1 VVENKMKRALITGIS
16 GFVGR
21 HLRDELIREG
31 WDVYGFDIRPAGENV
46 FVGDLSDRAALT
58 RAVAD
63 CQPDAVFHLAG
74 IIKSQDP
81 QAYYISN
88 LFGALN
94 LLDAVMQMEKR
105 PKVLLASSSAV
116 YGLTKSARP
125 ITERSPLRPV
135 TEYAVSKAA
144 QETAALRYHYAFG
157 LDVVIARMFN
167 LLGPG
172 QSPDLACSAF
182 ARQIALAEI
191 SDQNEIV
198 TGNLDAKRDF
208 VDVRDAA
215 RAFAMLTE
223 KGEAGQTYNVCSGN
237 TVAIQECLSEMM
249 LRSKKQLSAR
259 VDPARIQKN
268 DIHVQVGSFHKL
280 KKVTGWN
287 PRIPL
292 HESLAD
298 LLDDWRERIKS
309 DAQPAFSNAGAGHNV
324 VLR

>member
-1 VVENKMKRALITGIS
+1 MNMKRALITGIS

-31 WDVYGFDIRPAGENV
+31 WDVFGFDTRPAGENV
-46 FVGDLSDRAALT
+46 FVGNLSDRAALT

-74 IIKSQDP
+74 IIKSQDL
-81 QAYYISN
+81 QAYYASN
-88 LFGALN
+88 LFGTLN
-94 LLDAVMQMEKR
+94 LLDAVLQMEKQ
-105 PKVLLASSSAV
+105 PKVVLASSSAV
-116 YGLTKSARP
+116 YGLTRSARS

-135 TEYAVSKAA
+135 TEYAVSKVA
-144 QETAALRYHYAFG
+144 QETAALRYHYAFW

-172 QSPDLACSAF
+172 QSPDLACSSF

-191 SDQNEIV
+191 SEQNEIV

-215 RAFAMLTE
+215 RAFALLAE
-223 KGEAGQTYNVCSGN
+223 KGEAGQIYNVCSGN
-237 TVAIQECLSEMM
+237 AVSIQQCLSEMM

-259 VDPARIQKN
+259 VDPARVQKN
-268 DIHVQVGSFHKL
+268 DVPVQVGSFQ
-280 KKVTGWN
+280 KVQKAAGWN

-298 LLDDWRERIKS
+298 LLNDWRERVKVES
-309 DAQPAFSNAGAGHNV
+309 K
-324 VLR
+324 

>member
-1 VVENKMKRALITGIS
+1 MKRALITGIS
-16 GFVGR
+16 GFVGK
-21 HLRDELIREG
+21 HLRNELIHAG
-31 WDVYGFDIRPAGENV
+31 WQVYGFDIRPAGEKV

-88 LFGALN
+88 LFGTLN
-94 LLDAVMQMEKR
+94 LLDAVLQMKKR
-105 PKVLLASSSAV
+105 PKVVLASSSAV

-135 TEYAVSKAA
+135 TEYAVSKVA

-157 LDVVIARMFN
+157 LDVIIARMFN

-215 RAFAMLTE
+215 RAFALLAE
-223 KGEAGQTYNVCSGN
+223 KGQAGQTYNVCSGN
-237 TVAIQECLSEMM
+237 AVAIQECLSEMM

-259 VDPARIQKN
+259 VDPARVQKN
-268 DIHVQVGSFHKL
+268 DVPVQVGSFQKLHKAA
-280 KKVTGWN
+280 GWN

-292 HESLAD
+292 NESLED
-298 LLDDWRERIKS
+298 LLNDWRERVK
-309 DAQPAFSNAGAGHNV
+309 V
-324 VLR
+324 ELK

>member
-1 VVENKMKRALITGIS
+1 MKRALITGIS

-21 HLRDELIREG
+21 HLREELLRTG
-31 WDVYGFDIRPAGENV
+31 WDVFGFDIRLAGEDV
-46 FVGDLSDRAALT
+46 FVGDLSDRSALT

-81 QAYYISN
+81 QAYYTSN
-88 LFGALN
+88 LFGTLN
-94 LLDAVMQMEKR
+94 LLDAILQMENR
-105 PKVLLASSSAV
+105 PKVVLASSSAV
-116 YGLTKSARP
+116 YGLTKNTRP
-125 ITERSPLRPV
+125 ITERSPLCPV
-135 TEYAVSKAA
+135 TEYAVSKVA

-157 LDVVIARMFN
+157 LDVVIVRMFN

-191 SDQNEIV
+191 SEQNEIV

-215 RAFAMLTE
+215 HAFALLAE
-223 KGEAGQTYNVCSGN
+223 KGEAGQIYNVCSEN
-237 TVAIQECLSEMM
+237 AVAIQQCLSEMM

-259 VDPARIQKN
+259 VDPARLQKN
-268 DIHVQVGSFHKL
+268 DVPVQVGSFQKL
-280 KKVTGWN
+280 QKVAGWN

-292 HESLAD
+292 NESLED
-298 LLDDWRERIKS
+298 LLNDWRERVK
-309 DAQPAFSNAGAGHNV
+309 V
-324 VLR
+324 ELK

>member
-1 VVENKMKRALITGIS
+1 MNMKRALITGIS

-21 HLRDELIREG
+21 HLREELLRVG
-31 WDVYGFDIRPAGENV
+31 WDVYGFDIRAAGENV
-46 FVGDLSDRAALT
+46 FIGDLSDRALLSQ
-58 RAVAD
+58 VMLD

-81 QAYYISN
+81 QAYYTSN
-88 LFGALN
+88 LFGTLN
-94 LLDAVMQMEKR
+94 LLDAVMQMDKR
-105 PKVLLASSSAV
+105 PKVVLASSSAV

-135 TEYAVSKAA
+135 TEYAVSKIA
-144 QETAALRYHYAFG
+144 QETAALRYYYAFG

-191 SDQNEIV
+191 SEQNEIV

-208 VDVRDAA
+208 VDVRDAV
-215 RAFAMLTE
+215 RAFVLLAE
-223 KGEAGQTYNVCSGN
+223 KGAAGQTYNVCSG
-237 TVAIQECLSEMM
+237 TAVAIQQCLQEMM
-249 LRSKKQLSAR
+249 SQSQKQLSAR
-259 VDPARIQKN
+259 VDAARVQKN
-268 DIHVQVGSFHKL
+268 DVPVQVGSFQKL
-280 KKVTGWN
+280 RKVTGWN

-292 HESLAD
+292 KESLAD
-298 LLDDWRERIKS
+298 LLNDWRERVK
-309 DAQPAFSNAGAGHNV
+309 V
-324 VLR
+324 ELK

>member
-1 VVENKMKRALITGIS
+1 MKRALITGIS

-21 HLRDELIREG
+21 HLREELLREG
-31 WDVYGFDIRPAGENV
+31 WDVFGFDIRAEDDNV
-46 FVGDLSDRAALT
+46 FIGDLSDRALLSQ
-58 RAVAD
+58 VMLD

-74 IIKSQDP
+74 IIKSTDP
-81 QAYYISN
+81 QAYYTSN
-88 LFGALN
+88 LFGTLN
-94 LLDAVMQMEKR
+94 LLDALMQMEKR
-105 PKVLLASSSAV
+105 PKVVLASSSAV

-135 TEYAVSKAA
+135 TEYAVSKIA

-157 LDVVIARMFN
+157 LDVVIVRMFN

-191 SDQNEIV
+191 SEQNEII

-215 RAFAMLTE
+215 RAFALLAE
-223 KGEAGQTYNVCSGN
+223 KGEAGQTYNVCSGS
-237 TVAIQECLSEMM
+237 VVSIQQCLSEMM
-249 LRSKKQLSAR
+249 LKSKKQLSTRA
-259 VDPARIQKN
+259 DPARVQKN
-268 DIHVQVGSFHKL
+268 DVPVQVGSFQKLHK
-280 KKVTGWN
+280 VAGWN

-292 HESLAD
+292 YESLAD
-298 LLDDWRERIKS
+298 LLNDWRERVRVELK
-309 DAQPAFSNAGAGHNV
+309 
-324 VLR
+324 

>member
-1 VVENKMKRALITGIS
+1 MKRALITGIS

-21 HLRDELIREG
+21 HLREELLCAG
-31 WDVYGFDIRPAGENV
+31 WEVFGFDIHAEGEHV
-46 FVGDLSDRAALT
+46 FVGDISDRAALT

-81 QAYYISN
+81 QAYYTSN
-88 LFGALN
+88 LFGTLN
-94 LLDAVMQMEKR
+94 LLDSILQMEKL
-105 PKVLLASSSAV
+105 PKLILASSSAV
-116 YGLTKSARP
+116 YGLTKSSRP
-125 ITERSPLRPV
+125 ITERSSLHPV

-157 LDVVIARMFN
+157 LDVVVVRMFN

-191 SDQNEIV
+191 SEQHEII
-198 TGNLDAKRDF
+198 TGNLDARRDF

-215 RAFAMLTE
+215 RAFGLLSE
-223 KGEAGQTYNVCSGN
+223 KGEAGQIYNICSEN
-237 TVAIQECLSEMM
+237 AVTIQQCLSEMIAQ
-249 LRSKKQLSAR
+249 SKKQLSAKI
-259 VDPARIQKN
+259 DPARVQKN
-268 DIHVQVGSFHKL
+268 DVPVQIGSFQKLHKAA
-280 KKVTGWN
+280 GWN

-292 HESLAD
+292 NESLAD
-298 LLDDWRERIKS
+298 LLNDWRERVK
-309 DAQPAFSNAGAGHNV
+309 V
-324 VLR
+324 ELK

>member
-1 VVENKMKRALITGIS
+1 MDMKRALITGIS

-21 HLRDELIREG
+21 HLREELLREG
-31 WDVYGFDIRPAGENV
+31 WDVFGFDIRLAGENV
-46 FVGDLSDRAALT
+46 FVGDLSDSAALT

-74 IIKSQDP
+74 IIKSTDP
-81 QAYYISN
+81 QAYYTSN
-88 LFGALN
+88 LFGTLN
-94 LLDAVMQMEKR
+94 LLDAVLQMEKR
-105 PKVLLASSSAV
+105 PKVVLASSSAV
-116 YGLTKSARP
+116 YGLTKSVRP
-125 ITERSPLRPV
+125 ITERSTLRPV
-135 TEYAVSKAA
+135 TEYAVSKVA

-157 LDVVIARMFN
+157 LDVVIMRMFN

-191 SDQNEIV
+191 SEQNEIV

-215 RAFAMLTE
+215 RAFALLAE

-237 TVAIQECLSEMM
+237 AVAIQQCLSEMM

-259 VDPARIQKN
+259 IDPARVQKN
-268 DIHVQVGSFHKL
+268 DVPVQVGSFQKLHKAA
-280 KKVTGWN
+280 GWN
-287 PRIPL
+287 PRI
-292 HESLAD
+292 SLKQSLSD
-298 LLDDWRERIKS
+298 LLADWRERVKNE
-309 DAQPAFSNAGAGHNV
+309 SNA
-324 VLR
+324 